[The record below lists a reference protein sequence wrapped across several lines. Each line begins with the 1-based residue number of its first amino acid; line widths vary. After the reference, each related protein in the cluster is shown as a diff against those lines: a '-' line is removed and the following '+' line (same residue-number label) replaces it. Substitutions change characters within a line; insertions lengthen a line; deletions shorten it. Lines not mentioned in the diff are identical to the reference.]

1 MVYFL
6 FCYQSASKIDSLD
19 PRLTIY
25 GFLDCL
31 TFSMDVT
38 EIDSGCKKIYAPP
51 PHCALSQERSCN
63 SSSRVDQCCC
73 VLRGGQ
79 FLHSDCMHNAYT
91 WGMLSYFNYFF
102 GHLRNINL
110 YISPTVKDAFRYRRQ
125 EDVWVSRG
133 YCNKPLQAWWLKTTE
148 MYSLT
153 VLEARGLKATS
164 FRWQPHSPGLGG
176 HHSSL
181 CHLHIIFSSLCLL
194 PLFGLSQF
202 SPCLSH
208 KSLCH

>member
-79 FLHSDCMHNAYT
+79 FLHSNCMHNAYT

-110 YISPTVKDAFRYRRQ
+110 YISPTVKDAFRDRRQ

-153 VLEARGLKATS
+153 VWRPEV
-164 FRWQPHSPGLGG
+164 
-176 HHSSL
+176 
-181 CHLHIIFSSLCLL
+181 
-194 PLFGLSQF
+194 
-202 SPCLSH
+202 
-208 KSLCH
+208 